1 MNDQRNTL
9 VNVLYRPPSGKIEP
23 FENFLSKL
31 LSSVQNSNKNLHIA
45 GDFNLN
51 LLDHDSNKKVHDFLN
66 IIYRNSM
73 IPTINKPTRVT
84 RKTATG
90 IDHILT
96 NCFIDR
102 TFKTAIFKSDISD
115 HFPICFIIPSMNTKI
130 KNETAFLYKRN
141 FNTDAKHAFQ
151 NELYETNCKD
161 IETFTDPNE
170 AYKAFL
176 EKFLILYDKYFPK
189 QKIKVKTK
197 DLQIPWVTKGIKKS
211 SKKKQGLYQKFLKNR
226 NVKNDT
232 EYKSYK
238 KLFETIKKRSKKK
251 HFSKLILKYKDN
263 VKKTWTVIKDAIG
276 KSRCTQH
283 TFPKKIIHESK
294 TFTDINLLAQEFN
307 SFYTNIGPNLA
318 KKIDNSSMRF
328 ESYV

>member
-1 MNDQRNTL
+1 
-9 VNVLYRPPSGKIEP
+9 
-23 FENFLSKL
+23 
-31 LSSVQNSNKNLHIA
+31 
-45 GDFNLN
+45 
-51 LLDHDSNKKVHDFLN
+51 
-66 IIYRNSM
+66 M

-84 RKTATG
+84 RKTATA

-115 HFPICFIIPSMNTKI
+115 HFPICFIIPSMKTKI
-130 KNETAFLYKRN
+130 KNELSFLYKRN

-151 NELYETNCKD
+151 NELYGTNWKD

-176 EKFLILYDKYFPK
+176 ETFLILYDKYFPK

-197 DLQIPWVTKGIKKS
+197 DLQSPWVTKGIKKS
-211 SKKKQGLYQKFLKNR
+211 SKKKQRLYQKFLKNR
-226 NVKNDT
+226 NVKNET

-238 KLFETIKKRSKKK
+238 KLFETIKKRSKKN

-283 TFPKKIIHESK
+283 TFPKKSYM
-294 TFTDINLLAQEFN
+294 NLKHLL
-307 SFYTNIGPNLA
+307 I
-318 KKIDNSSMRF
+318 
-328 ESYV
+328 

>member
-1 MNDQRNTL
+1 MSFYIHNSLSFRVLPNLCINSTDIESLSIEVSLNDQHNTL
-9 VNVLYRPPSGKIEP
+9 NTINVLYRPPSGKIEP
-23 FENFLSKL
+23 FEKFLNKL

-84 RKTATG
+84 RKTATA

-96 NCFIDR
+96 NCFIDG

-115 HFPICFIIPSMNTKI
+115 HFPICFIIPSMKTKI
-130 KNETAFLYKRN
+130 KKRHL
-141 FNTDAKHAFQ
+141 FSIKGTDAKHAFQ
-151 NELYETNCKD
+151 NELYETNWKD

-197 DLQIPWVTKGIKKS
+197 HLQSPWVTKGIKNR
-211 SKKKQGLYQKFLKNR
+211 QKR
-226 NVKNDT
+226 NSVCIRN
-232 EYKSYK
+232 
-238 KLFETIKKRSKKK
+238 F
-251 HFSKLILKYKDN
+251 
-263 VKKTWTVIKDAIG
+263 
-276 KSRCTQH
+276 
-283 TFPKKIIHESK
+283 
-294 TFTDINLLAQEFN
+294 
-307 SFYTNIGPNLA
+307 
-318 KKIDNSSMRF
+318 
-328 ESYV
+328 